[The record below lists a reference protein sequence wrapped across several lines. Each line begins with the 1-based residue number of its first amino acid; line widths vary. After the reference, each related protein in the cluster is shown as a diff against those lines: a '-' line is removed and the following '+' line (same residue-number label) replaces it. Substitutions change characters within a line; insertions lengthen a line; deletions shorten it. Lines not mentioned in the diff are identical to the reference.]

1 MEELKNIHKHI
12 KFKNRKQ
19 LVAKE
24 LPEQIMACKH
34 IEEDDVVLELGGSI
48 GRNSCVINY
57 ILKNKTNHVVV
68 EPSQREMAELKYN
81 RQVNNFGFHIEESAI
96 SKVPLYSKEWYTIK
110 TPQKGYVKV
119 PTISYEDLIA
129 KYNLSFTA
137 LVIDNEGNFVDNLKD
152 FPTILDGIKK
162 LIIEHDFN
170 SNSDLNY
177 FNKIM
182 TSNGFTMV
190 DKHLKTDIY
199 GPKMKWRDGVRTDP
213 IFVSVWKR

>member
-1 MEELKNIHKHI
+1 MEQLKNIHKNI
-12 KFKNRKQ
+12 KFKKRAQ
-19 LVAKE
+19 LEMNE

-34 IEEDDVVLELGGSI
+34 IAEDDVVLELGGSI

-68 EPSQREMAELKYN
+68 EPSQREMKQLKYN
-81 RQVNNFGFHIEESAI
+81 RQINNFGFHIEESAI
-96 SKVPLYSKEWYTIK
+96 SKVPLYSKKWYTIK

-119 PTISYEDLIA
+119 PTISYEDLEA
-129 KYNLSFTA
+129 KYRLSFTA

-170 SNSDLNY
+170 SNSDLKY
-177 FNKIM
+177 FNNVM
-182 TSNGFTMV
+182 TSKGFKMV
-190 DKHLKTDIY
+190 DKYLKNDIY
-199 GPKMKWRDGVRTDP
+199 GPKMIWQDGVKTDP